1 MSWGLCRSSEPRE
14 RQLPRAPW
22 VLSSWHPE
30 GAPFIASSRVRDPSA
45 MVSQF
50 FWRLGIPLAVL
61 WYLGAVAISIISPG
75 VGMLGRNDDLLLLL
89 VIGPIGSAVL
99 ALLGGALGFVFAG
112 LSLGVSRLKAKRRL
126 KRWRS

>member
-1 MSWGLCRSSEPRE
+1 
-14 RQLPRAPW
+14 
-22 VLSSWHPE
+22 
-30 GAPFIASSRVRDPSA
+30 

-61 WYLGAVAISIISPG
+61 WYLGAVAISIMSPG
-75 VGMLGRNDDLLLLL
+75 VGMLGRNDDFLLLL

-99 ALLGGALGFVFAG
+99 ALLAGALGFVFAG
-112 LSLGVSRLKAKRRL
+112 LSFGVSQLKAKRRF

>member
-1 MSWGLCRSSEPRE
+1 
-14 RQLPRAPW
+14 
-22 VLSSWHPE
+22 
-30 GAPFIASSRVRDPSA
+30 

-99 ALLGGALGFVFAG
+99 ALLGGALGVVFAG
-112 LSLGVSRLKAKRRL
+112 LSLGISQLKAKRRF

>member
-1 MSWGLCRSSEPRE
+1 
-14 RQLPRAPW
+14 
-22 VLSSWHPE
+22 
-30 GAPFIASSRVRDPSA
+30 

-50 FWRLGIPLAVL
+50 FWRLGIPLALL

-99 ALLGGALGFVFAG
+99 ALLGGVLGVVFAG
-112 LSLGVSRLKAKRRL
+112 LFLGVSQLKAKRRF

>member
-1 MSWGLCRSSEPRE
+1 
-14 RQLPRAPW
+14 
-22 VLSSWHPE
+22 
-30 GAPFIASSRVRDPSA
+30 

-75 VGMLGRNDDLLLLL
+75 VGTLGRYDDFLLLL
-89 VIGPIGSAVL
+89 VIGPIGSVVL

>member
-1 MSWGLCRSSEPRE
+1 
-14 RQLPRAPW
+14 
-22 VLSSWHPE
+22 
-30 GAPFIASSRVRDPSA
+30 

-75 VGMLGRNDDLLLLL
+75 IGMLGRNDDFLLLL

-99 ALLGGALGFVFAG
+99 ALLGGALGVVFSG

-126 KRWRS
+126 KRWRR

>member
-1 MSWGLCRSSEPRE
+1 
-14 RQLPRAPW
+14 
-22 VLSSWHPE
+22 
-30 GAPFIASSRVRDPSA
+30 

-61 WYLGAVAISIISPG
+61 WYLGVLVISIISPG
-75 VGMLGRNDDLLLLL
+75 VGIPGRNDDFLLLL

-99 ALLGGALGFVFAG
+99 ALLGGALGVVFAG
-112 LSLGVSRLKAKRRL
+112 LSLGVSQLKAKRRF